1 MMSRREFMVASALAV
16 AGCGRVG
23 GTVAPEAVWGQQGL
37 RDGSF
42 VKPRAVGVR
51 EGRVYVI
58 DTTGRVQ
65 IFSEDGAFIDL
76 WNTPAMENG
85 TPTAVAFGNDGR
97 VLIPD
102 THYSQILEYSP
113 VGELLARWGSYGTG
127 DDEFIYPTG
136 IEQAADGTIAI
147 SEYGTGAERV
157 RLFDADRKLIRVWG
171 GPGVGPGEFS
181 RAMDVAWDNSAEQA
195 TLFVADTGNGRV
207 QRFDRE
213 GTWGGLYPLES
224 AEGQSI
230 HRGVSMKF
238 PFSIAVAPDGSVVAA
253 DYGANG
259 LIRISADGAFL
270 GALCKPGRAPGAFD
284 GPRGVAISESGRVF
298 VADTGNHRVQRFD
311 LGAIG

>member
-1 MMSRREFMVASALAV
+1 MMSRREFMIASALAV

-37 RDGSF
+37 RDGAF
-42 VKPRAVGVR
+42 VKPRAIGAH

-65 IFSEDGAFIDL
+65 IFSEDGDFIDL
-76 WNTPAMENG
+76 WKTPAMENG
-85 TPTAVAFGNDGR
+85 TPTAVAFGIDGR

-113 VGELLARWGSYGTG
+113 EGELLARWGQYGTG

-157 RLFDADRKLIRVWG
+157 RLFDADRKLIRGWG

-181 RAMDVAWDNSAEQA
+181 RAMDVAWDNTAEQA

-207 QRFDRE
+207 QRFDRDGNAQVVYGDDAQIDDARPE
-213 GTWGGLYPLES
+213 
-224 AEGQSI
+224 
-230 HRGVSMKF
+230 MKF
-238 PFSIAVAPDGSVVAA
+238 PFAIAVAPDGSVVAA

-298 VADTGNHRVQRFD
+298 VADTGNNRIQRFD